1 MARISRTV
9 LLVAL
14 VVGAAVV
21 VPVGAS
27 PAGAAAT
34 NCPVKALDQAK
45 SKPVEI
51 VMWHSMQRANEETLQ
66 KLTDQFNASQSDVKV
81 KLLNTTS
88 YTDTFTKYRAG
99 LTSGDLPD
107 IVQLEDTSLQ
117 SIVDSQSVVPISACI
132 KADKYDTSDFIPRV
146 LDYYT
151 VQKTLYGMPFNVSNP
166 VLYYN
171 KQAFQKAGLDP
182 EKPPTSL
189 DEVRAASEKLVSS
202 GATKYGYAV
211 KLDPWYLE
219 QWLAKAGNP
228 YVNNGNGRA
237 KRATKVVFQNKTG
250 QEIFSWLDSMVNDK
264 LALNTGTP
272 EGANINNLLAIGND
286 NAAMTID
293 TSANLGS
300 ILQVLG
306 GGQFPNV
313 TIGVAPMPGPV
324 GKGGVLVGGAA
335 LYMPQKSSPEKQ
347 AAAWKFIKFLD
358 EPANQ
363 ATWSAGTGYAPL
375 RTSAV
380 TQPVLEALWAKS
392 PEFKVSYDQLVTG
405 VNNVATAGPV
415 IGPYL
420 EVRDAVQNAMTVMLS
435 SSVTPKDALGQAA
448 AKANAEISAY
458 NARIG

>member
-171 KQAFQKAGLDP
+171 
-182 EKPPTSL
+182 
-189 DEVRAASEKLVSS
+189 
-202 GATKYGYAV
+202 
-211 KLDPWYLE
+211 
-219 QWLAKAGNP
+219 
-228 YVNNGNGRA
+228 
-237 KRATKVVFQNKTG
+237 
-250 QEIFSWLDSMVNDK
+250 
-264 LALNTGTP
+264 
-272 EGANINNLLAIGND
+272 
-286 NAAMTID
+286 
-293 TSANLGS
+293 
-300 ILQVLG
+300 
-306 GGQFPNV
+306 
-313 TIGVAPMPGPV
+313 
-324 GKGGVLVGGAA
+324 
-335 LYMPQKSSPEKQ
+335 
-347 AAAWKFIKFLD
+347 
-358 EPANQ
+358 
-363 ATWSAGTGYAPL
+363 
-375 RTSAV
+375 
-380 TQPVLEALWAKS
+380 
-392 PEFKVSYDQLVTG
+392 
-405 VNNVATAGPV
+405 
-415 IGPYL
+415 
-420 EVRDAVQNAMTVMLS
+420 
-435 SSVTPKDALGQAA
+435 
-448 AKANAEISAY
+448 
-458 NARIG
+458 